1 MPHQAWCTF
10 DGSNSGGGSHIITV
24 SAMQAGE
31 PGSEQ
36 QLADSSLPSQPRSN
50 LADSLAADVLQT
62 LQAGA
67 GLTRRPSRVDNHQL
81 DVRPLGEGSMRV
93 VHVFDAHFD
102 APLLGGAAAGSA
114 GAIGGLRIEEVGSGD
129 MSDGVTPDARRPP
142 PALQPAGQQQ
152 LAPQGLDAVS
162 QTEEA
167 QLLGGHSRQLSHP
180 TLASVNNSLFRN
192 NLTR

>member
-1 MPHQAWCTF
+1 
-10 DGSNSGGGSHIITV
+10 
-24 SAMQAGE
+24 MQAGE

-50 LADSLAADVLQT
+50 LADSLAADVLHT

-102 APLLGGAAAGSA
+102 APLLGGAAAGGA
-114 GAIGGLRIEEVGSGD
+114 GAAGGLRIEEVGSGD
-129 MSDGVTPDARRPP
+129 MSDGGTPNARRPP
-142 PALQPAGQQQ
+142 PALQPAAQLSAQLDQRQPAGQQQ
-152 LAPQGLDAVS
+152 LAPQGLDAAS

-180 TLASVNNSLFRN
+180 TLANVNNSLFRN